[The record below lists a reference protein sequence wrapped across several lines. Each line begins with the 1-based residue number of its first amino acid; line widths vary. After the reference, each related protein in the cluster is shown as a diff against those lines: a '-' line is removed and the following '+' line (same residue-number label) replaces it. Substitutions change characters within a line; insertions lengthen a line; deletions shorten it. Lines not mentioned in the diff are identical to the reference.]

1 MHLTTLAK
9 VRRKKGDLDDD
20 IAAGSVTS
28 TSRMNHIWIR
38 QGKSQPRKGPVTST
52 LICLEKLKTPRC
64 LLAWAQWWGGEPW
77 NRQRVKFHEI
87 ILPPNLLSQL
97 TARLEFFPESLDKP
111 MFDVPLT
118 WLTFKKAVPNSWQC
132 FINFPPH
139 KPHQIP
145 LTPSNSPIS
154 KGPHP
159 AEGWGSTWKSL
170 SICHQ
175 LHLPLGSCSHRY
187 LPNSL
192 KCSSRMP
199 YCFTSNNLPY
209 HHRWASE
216 TPARSGNLNTNSRPK
231 KPFGCWIWDMHQKPL
246 MHRQE
251 SRPAQVTTPHLICTC
266 KAVRVQHLGRS
277 RPIYAK

>member
-1 MHLTTLAK
+1 MTLRQVQWPLPVKWIIYGFA
-9 VRRKKGDLDDD
+9 RENLNKKRSGHIYPHMLGEAQDTSLL
-20 IAAGSVTS
+20 ASLGSVVRWRTLKPS
-28 TSRMNHIWIR
+28 TCQI
-38 QGKSQPRKGPVTST
+38 
-52 LICLEKLKTPRC
+52 
-64 LLAWAQWWGGEPW
+64 PW
-77 NRQRVKFHEI
+77 NHS
-87 ILPPNLLSQL
+87 PPNLLSQL
-97 TARLEFFPESLDKP
+97 TARLEFLPESLDKP
-111 MFDVPLT
+111 MFDVLLT

-251 SRPAQVTTPHLICTC
+251 SRPARSLHPIWFVLEKLWGCSKPL
-266 KAVRVQHLGRS
+266 S
-277 RPIYAK
+277 RPTMNFKPF